1 MWTALGYPACAVAIP
16 LLVNPDHLPAYMK
29 ARNEHA
35 KEGKQL
41 NCEMCDKSLKIKNE
55 WAFPLHISNGNKYV
69 STQNILRGAEGRPAL
84 LDCTREVEQKIEK
97 DFRPLYEQWVSG
109 AMSDQAF
116 FRLYDQISKQWIKK
130 YDAVFAPYL

>member
-1 MWTALGYPACAVAIP
+1 
-16 LLVNPDHLPAYMK
+16 
-29 ARNEHA
+29 
-35 KEGKQL
+35 
-41 NCEMCDKSLKIKNE
+41 MCDKSLKIKIE

-97 DFRPLYEQWVSG
+97 DFRPLYEQWTSG

-116 FRLYDQISKQWIKK
+116 FRLYDQIAKQWIKK